1 MLGDDKASAQQRCQ
15 HGHEAHRVGNR
26 QVAADG
32 PNHPAIASGSVL
44 PSGLR
49 ERSQAALTDVMATPL
64 TCIWQRAEHGQ
75 NGIHRHCMLRH
86 GKTVAAVL
94 RSMTAWWQLELR
106 HAVSCLHTDGQRCCE
121 TITGKHQRR
130 QPWTADQR
138 AQLAVGLRQPQS
150 GASPEEAHRPLVDE
164 EAEHQEHEV
173 PAHSIHGFS
182 WQCWTRMTLNLT
194 YAELAI
200 LVCQGSSIDQW
211 PQQHQHQYS
220 GKADLRH
227 PNAGFHKQPTAVLGC
242 S

>member
-1 MLGDDKASAQQRCQ
+1 MSSKHSTKPRILLPAPGSQADAILLYRHHMHNSWHMVIMPCSMDYTQSKSSNTQPTRSLGAASHLHGRDPVQPDDPWVDAVLGDDKASAQQRCQ
-15 HGHEAHRVGNR
+15 HGHEAHRIGNR

-75 NGIHRHCMLRH
+75 IGLHRHCMLRH

-94 RSMTAWWQLELR
+94 PSMTAWWQLELR

-121 TITGKHQRR
+121 IITGAHQRR

-138 AQLAVGLRQPQS
+138 AQLAVGLGQPQS
-150 GASPEEAHRPLVDE
+150 GASPEEAH
-164 EAEHQEHEV
+164 
-173 PAHSIHGFS
+173 
-182 WQCWTRMTLNLT
+182 
-194 YAELAI
+194 
-200 LVCQGSSIDQW
+200 
-211 PQQHQHQYS
+211 
-220 GKADLRH
+220 
-227 PNAGFHKQPTAVLGC
+227 
-242 S
+242 